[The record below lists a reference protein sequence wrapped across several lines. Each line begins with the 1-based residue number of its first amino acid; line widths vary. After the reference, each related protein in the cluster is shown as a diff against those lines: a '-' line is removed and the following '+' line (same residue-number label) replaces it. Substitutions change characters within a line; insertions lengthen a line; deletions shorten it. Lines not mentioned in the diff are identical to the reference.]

1 VPAQGELRLDRVVVG
16 YGGRPVLHEISLTV
30 EPGEFVCL
38 LGPSGCGKTT
48 TLRVIAGLARVD
60 VGSVYIDGR
69 LANDLPAHRRG
80 VAMVFQDLA
89 LFPHM
94 TVRENV
100 EFGLRLRKVPGEEA
114 RSRVGAMVTLL
125 HLEGLEARLPRQ
137 LSGGQQQRVALARS
151 LVVKPSVLLLDEPF
165 AALDRR
171 LRDELRR
178 EVRALQRRLRI
189 TVVFVT
195 HDQEEALTMSDRV
208 VVMNRGVI
216 EQAGPPS
223 EVYEKPTTRFVL
235 NFVGFSNFLHVTDV
249 RTGQDGATCRLA
261 GADVSLTSGA
271 LRQEGTR
278 SAELAIRPERIRVVK
293 PDESVRL
300 ANRLTGTVEDVTYEG
315 ALIMSEVALSDGQRV
330 LVRQQNQSGV
340 LGGPP
345 HRRGDQLVMG
355 WGSDDAVLFV

>member
-1 VPAQGELRLDRVVVG
+1 MAARLKDRYDKEIAPALKKEFGYSNVMAIPKLEKIVINMGLGEA
-16 YGGRPVLHEISLTV
+16 TQNA
-30 EPGEFVCL
+30 
-38 LGPSGCGKTT
+38 K
-48 TLRVIAGLARVD
+48 LAD
-60 VGSVYIDGR
+60 VGADELGR
-69 LANDLPAHRRG
+69 ITGQKAVVRR
-80 VAMVFQDLA
+80 ATKSIAQFK
-89 LFPHM
+89 
-94 TVRENV
+94 
-100 EFGLRLRKVPGEEA
+100 LRQGMP
-114 RSRVGAMVTLL
+114 VGAMVTLL

-223 EVYEKPTTRFVL
+223 EVYEKPATRFVL

-261 GADVSLTSGA
+261 GTDVSLTSGA